1 MLQLSATLLNK
12 AILSL
17 RTGSPVANVQSVIV
31 NPNNLKIEGF
41 YCQDKFSKE
50 QLILLV
56 QDIREILPQG
66 FVVNDHD
73 VLVEEEDLVRLKD
86 VLELNF
92 SVINKQVVTID
103 KQKVGKVSDY
113 AAETSSMYIQK
124 LYVSRSIFKSLS
136 TGTLSID
143 RSQINEI
150 TPTKIIINEL
160 AAKSAD
166 PLAVTA

>member
-12 AILSL
+12 AVLSL

-50 QLILLV
+50 MLILLV

-66 FVVNDHD
+66 FV
-73 VLVEEEDLVRLKD
+73 VEEEDLVRLKD

-113 AAETSSMYIQK
+113 AAETNSMYIQK
-124 LYVSRSIFKSLS
+124 
-136 TGTLSID
+136 
-143 RSQINEI
+143 
-150 TPTKIIINEL
+150 
-160 AAKSAD
+160 
-166 PLAVTA
+166 